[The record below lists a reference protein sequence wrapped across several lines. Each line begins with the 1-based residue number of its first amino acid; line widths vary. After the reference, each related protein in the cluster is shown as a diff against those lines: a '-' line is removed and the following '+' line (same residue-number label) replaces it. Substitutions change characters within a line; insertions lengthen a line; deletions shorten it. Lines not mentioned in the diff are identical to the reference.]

1 MRRSILRSNAP
12 GSSFSARSPSRRAC
26 SSPGAWWVPIQT
38 LPAGAAHLGSGD
50 LGRRIA
56 IKTGDEVEAL
66 AAQFNDMAGR
76 LQESY
81 ANLEKKV
88 ELRTQELSESLQQ
101 QTATSDVLRVISSSP
116 SELDPIFQT
125 ILANGARLCEA
136 NFGIL
141 ALYDDRKFRVTAMN
155 NVPPRVCQVPAER
168 TGD

>member
-12 GSSFSARSPSRRAC
+12 GSSFSARSRSPSRRAC

-76 LQESY
+76 LQ
-81 ANLEKKV
+81 
-88 ELRTQELSESLQQ
+88 
-101 QTATSDVLRVISSSP
+101 
-116 SELDPIFQT
+116 
-125 ILANGARLCEA
+125 NGGSNRS
-136 NFGIL
+136 
-141 ALYDDRKFRVTAMN
+141 
-155 NVPPRVCQVPAER
+155 
-168 TGD
+168 

>member
-1 MRRSILRSNAP
+1 
-12 GSSFSARSPSRRAC
+12 
-26 SSPGAWWVPIQT
+26 
-38 LPAGAAHLGSGD
+38 
-50 LGRRIA
+50 
-56 IKTGDEVEAL
+56 
-66 AAQFNDMAGR
+66 MAGR
-76 LQESY
+76 LQKSY

-88 ELRTQELSESLQQ
+88 ELRTQELSELLQQ

-155 NVPPRVCQVPAER
+155 NGPPRVCRVPAER